1 MDGPHPISLRLQEKK
16 CGHQLR
22 KKILPC
28 RLPLDLNCSIP
39 LWVSGLLAC
48 PSDYG
53 LAILHNNMSQ
63 FLKINLSPPLSI
75 HVYTLLILF
84 LWRTL
89 TRFPSFLLFFLPS
102 VYHVSIAVIQTK
114 SLGRYCLSYMCLDLE
129 NFEGSASSTQWIWGT
144 EGVHGGHQ
152 GVILRILLQEGP
164 SALSRLYWGTGLSWN
179 VMPFSDWLSCRHPS
193 HPRSHTLG
201 SSCIQWH
208 PNWGGKEVILAP
220 ELPAKLADP
229 PWVSANLLP
238 GLSTAPVS
246 FKQVLIP
253 GLFIKHPVP

>member
-1 MDGPHPISLRLQEKK
+1 MYTRYWFCFSGE
-16 CGHQLR
+16 
-22 KKILPC
+22 
-28 RLPLDLNCSIP
+28 
-39 LWVSGLLAC
+39 LWQG
-48 PSDYG
+48 
-53 LAILHNNMSQ
+53 
-63 FLKINLSPPLSI
+63 FL
-75 HVYTLLILF
+75 
-84 LWRTL
+84 
-89 TRFPSFLLFFLPS
+89 PSFLLFFLPS

-220 ELPAKLADP
+220 ELPVRLAKAISQPARL
-229 PWVSANLLP
+229 VSPNAFFSP
-238 GLSTAPVS
+238 FHKCWS
-246 FKQVLIP
+246 
-253 GLFIKHPVP
+253 